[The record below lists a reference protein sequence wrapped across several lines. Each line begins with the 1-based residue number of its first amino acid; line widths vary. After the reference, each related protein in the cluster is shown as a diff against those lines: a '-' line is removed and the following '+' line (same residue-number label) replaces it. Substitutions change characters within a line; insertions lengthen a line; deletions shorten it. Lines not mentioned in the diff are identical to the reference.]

1 MKDEFTIDE
10 PDEPAEGRIAEHHA
24 GGDGIEVDELID
36 IESIELHSRQSST
49 VGNLGWETVQPG
61 DDLKALFAEDEGLEW
76 QPGELSEETQSQLA
90 ELEDEHL
97 HLAAELADL
106 RRAAAER
113 ESSLQAQLEKTRSL
127 LRERDDELSDQEAQ
141 IASLTLECEGLRA
154 QLSDHDYRVPLELA
168 GKEFIDTADAGR
180 EKLDVVMNLKQRL
193 IESGHALTVA
203 REETEKLKRERA
215 ELAQALAAR
224 GSQVA
229 KLLARLTRSA
239 KRFHLQDEFRTGLGR
254 LLGKSAGAEL
264 DEAGALPPGSE
275 EPTIANDEPPES
287 KAAPTE
293 TQEAELPA
301 VTPRQPTAG
310 ERRVRTAASKVAFR
324 QRRRRTDVGVRRY
337 LIALDPARE
346 EVCELAERR
355 MYVGRGAEADVRVT
369 DATASRLH
377 ALLYLERGSTV
388 VEDACS
394 TNGVFVNTQRVRRA
408 VLVDGDTVAFG
419 NVRFQYRVGPATASM
434 D

>member
-1 MKDEFTIDE
+1 MKDESTIDE
-10 PDEPAEGRIAEHHA
+10 PDELAEGRVAEHRA
-24 GGDGIEVDELID
+24 GEEGIEVGELID
-36 IESIELHSRQSST
+36 IESIELHSKQYSA
-49 VGNLGWETVQPG
+49 VENLGWETVQPG
-61 DDLKALFAEDEGLEW
+61 DDLKALFAEDEDHQW
-76 QPGELSEETQSQLA
+76 QPGELSDEARSQLA

-113 ESSLQAQLEKTRSL
+113 ESSLQAQLEKTRAL
-127 LRERDDELSDQEAQ
+127 LRERDGELSDQEAQ

-154 QLSDHDYRVPLELA
+154 QLSDQDYREPLELA
-168 GKEFIDTADAGR
+168 GTGSFDAANAGSGKR
-180 EKLDVVMNLKQRL
+180 SVVVSLKQRL

-215 ELAQALAAR
+215 ELAAALAAR
-224 GSQVA
+224 GSQMA
-229 KLLARLTRSA
+229 KLLARLTRSTT
-239 KRFHLQDEFRTGLGR
+239 RLHLQDEIKTGLGR
-254 LLGKSAGAEL
+254 LLGKSAGVEL
-264 DEAGALPPGSE
+264 DEAGVLPPGSD

-287 KAAPTE
+287 KAAPKE
-293 TQEAELPA
+293 TVEAALPA
-301 VTPRQPTAG
+301 KTPRQPRAG
-310 ERRVRTAASKVAFR
+310 ERRLRTAASG
-324 QRRRRTDVGVRRY
+324 QRRRRTDAGVRRY
-337 LIALDPARE
+337 LIALDPTHE

-355 MYVGRGAEADVRVT
+355 MYVGRGVEADVRVS

>member
-10 PDEPAEGRIAEHHA
+10 PNELAEGQVAEHHA
-24 GGDGIEVDELID
+24 GEDGIEVGESID

-49 VGNLGWETVQPG
+49 VENLGWETVQPG
-61 DDLKALFAEDEGLEW
+61 DDLKALFAEDEDLEW
-76 QPGELSEETQSQLA
+76 QPGELSEEAQSQLA

-113 ESSLQAQLEKTRSL
+113 ESSLQAQLDKTRAL
-127 LRERDDELSDQEAQ
+127 LRERDNDLSDQEAQ

-154 QLSDHDYRVPLELA
+154 QLSDQDYQAPLELA
-168 GKEFIDTADAGR
+168 GKGFVDTADTGR
-180 EKLDVVMNLKQRL
+180 GKIGVVMNLKQRL
-193 IESGHALTVA
+193 MESGHALTVA

-239 KRFHLQDEFRTGLGR
+239 KRFHLQDEFKTGLGR
-254 LLGKSAGAEL
+254 MLGKSAGAEL
-264 DEAGALPPGSE
+264 DEAGVLPPGSE
-275 EPTIANDEPPES
+275 ESTIANDEPPEG
-287 KAAPTE
+287 KTAPTE
-293 TQEAELPA
+293 IQAVALPA
-301 VTPRQPTAG
+301 TTPYQPTAG
-310 ERRVRTAASKVAFR
+310 ERRIRTAASKSAFR

-337 LIALDPARE
+337 LIALDPMHE

-355 MYVGRGAEADVRVT
+355 LYVGRGVEADVRVT